1 MIPFRYQYMLKW
13 SPVFAIP
20 AAEIYVSAGLA
31 EKCVLSVVF
40 QARHA
45 CKTTDYTLIPNT
57 RDIPSLGR
65 GFMLGRF
72 LRTFFISLS
81 KAGWAQ
87 RFVTRWGLAWRFASR
102 FVAGQDL
109 DQAVRAIQTLNDRGI
124 LATLDHLGEH
134 TSRPEEARAAAD
146 EVIQA
151 LEAIDRSGVR
161 SNISLKL
168 SQLGL
173 ILDEDLCRENLGR
186 ILARAKALGNFI
198 RIDMEDS
205 SLTAVTLDM
214 LDWAFDQGYDNTG
227 IVIQSYL
234 YRSGED
240 IRRILARGGRVR
252 LCKGAYDEPAEVA
265 FPAKSDVDANYDRL
279 TTQLFEGA
287 LAAGSPPVS
296 ADGRFPPIP
305 ALATHDDARIRF
317 AREDARRLKL
327 PKGALE
333 FQMLFG
339 IRRDLQDALVAD
351 GYPVRVYVP
360 YGTHWYPYF
369 MRRLAERP
377 ANVWFFISNFFR
389 K

>member
-1 MIPFRYQYMLKW
+1 ML
-13 SPVFAIP
+13 
-20 AAEIYVSAGLA
+20 
-31 EKCVLSVVF
+31 
-40 QARHA
+40 AR
-45 CKTTDYTLIPNT
+45 I
-57 RDIPSLGR
+57 
-65 GFMLGRF
+65 

-87 RFVTRWGLAWRFASR
+87 NVVSNWGFAWHFASR
-102 FVAGQDL
+102 FVAGKDL
-109 DQAVRAIQTLNDRGI
+109 EQALRVIQALNERGI

-134 TSRPEEARAAAD
+134 TTRPEEACFAAD

-173 ILDEDLCRENLGR
+173 VLDEELCRQNLKR
-186 ILARAKALGNFI
+186 ILARAQELGNFI

-205 SLTAVTLDM
+205 TLTVSTLAM
-214 LDWAFDQGYDNTG
+214 YDWALEQGYRNTG

-240 IRRILARGGRVR
+240 IRGILEHGGRIR
-252 LCKGAYDEPAEVA
+252 LCKGAYDEPVEVA
-265 FPAKSDVDANYDRL
+265 FPKKADVDANFDRL
-279 TTQLFEGA
+279 VTQLIDGA
-287 LAAGSPPVS
+287 LQSGAPQVS
-296 ADGRFPPIP
+296 TDGRFPPIP
-305 ALATHDDARIRF
+305 AFATHDDARVRF
-317 AREDARRLKL
+317 AREEVRRLKL

-333 FQMLFG
+333 FQMLYG
-339 IRRDLQDALVAD
+339 IRRDLQDTLVAE

-389 K
+389 S